1 MKYFAMSEHRRPSEF
16 LTGANAIYTQVFPN
30 QDFAAFGYFLW
41 LKSPDAHG
49 FDVKSFDDK
58 FVYDRATELNW
69 ADNSTYKR
77 FVKDL
82 PLAPRCIPI
91 GHPALPVKAAQT
103 AFTFYASCAAYKTSN
118 LGTSINTLDAPLTMN
133 TGGSVGTVSTRLL
146 HYRYNCDS
154 NYQNCGDEE
163 QFFLGDGYGLW
174 EWRHFSHGTLVQTS
188 MINKLE
194 SGTASGT
201 LPCVGSYQ

>member
-1 MKYFAMSEHRRPSEF
+1 MKYFAMSDQRRPIEF

-30 QDFAAFGYFLW
+30 QDFAASGYFLW
-41 LKSPDAHG
+41 LKSPTANG

-58 FVYDRATELNW
+58 YVYDRATELVW
-69 ADNSTYKR
+69 SDNTTYKR
-77 FVKDL
+77 FVHDL
-82 PLAPRCIPI
+82 PLSPRCVSS
-91 GHPALPVKAAQT
+91 GKAAPAVPVSQT
-103 AFTFYASCAAYKTSN
+103 AFTFYSHCAAYKTST
-118 LGTSINTLDAPLTMN
+118 LGTSINTLDAPALMD
-133 TGGSVGTVSTRLL
+133 TGGNFGKISTRLL

-163 QFFLGDGYGLW
+163 QFFLGNGYGLW

-188 MINKLE
+188 MINQLH
-194 SGTASGT
+194 SGTANGT

>member
-16 LTGANAIYTQVFPN
+16 MDGANAIYTEVSPN
-30 QDFAAFGYFLW
+30 QDFATAGYFLW

-58 FVYDRATELNW
+58 FVYDRATELIW
-69 ADNSTYKR
+69 SDNTTYKR

-82 PLAPRCIPI
+82 PLSPRCIPT
-91 GHPALPVKAAQT
+91 HQPAPAVRAAQT
-103 AFTFYASCAAYKTSN
+103 AFTFYSHCAAYKTSN
-118 LGTSINTLDAPLTMN
+118 LGTSINTLDAPAMMN
-133 TGGSVGTVSTRLL
+133 TGGSLGQVSTRLL

-154 NYQNCGDEE
+154 SYQNCGDEE

-174 EWRHFSHGTLVQTS
+174 EWRHFAHGQLVQTS
-188 MINKLE
+188 VINQLK
-194 SGTASGT
+194 SGNATGT